1 MRISDL
7 SSDVCSSD
15 LAQGD
20 ADVVEALEEALLGG
34 VVEREGHLE
43 ADGRRRE
50 GPGADVDDDPEGGIR
65 LDGGEELI
73 SDLGAHLHR
82 HEAVLAAVVA
92 EAVGE
97 AGAADGTEAVVHD
110 LPHAVSSEEHTY
122 ALKS

>member
-50 GPGADVDDDPEGGIR
+50 GPGADVDDDLEGGIR

-82 HEAVLAAVVA
+82 HEAVLR
-92 EAVGE
+92 
-97 AGAADGTEAVVHD
+97 
-110 LPHAVSSEEHTY
+110 SEEHTSELQSLMRISY
-122 ALKS
+122 AVFCLKKKNK